1 MASVPGKHV
10 RFQDLGPLVADRHDF
25 GILKQQPQNL
35 DILTPK
41 RSDNGLNNVNEP
53 EWTEV
58 EITVD
63 SGACDTVMP
72 ARMCAHISIVSTPTS
87 RSGYEYEVANGA
99 GLPNLGERRCLM
111 MTENSQTT
119 KQIAFQCADVHKA
132 LLSVTK
138 CSDMGYECVLGKL
151 GGELRDVVTGDRI
164 PIHRR
169 ENLYFIR
176 AWVRQDPSPGFG
188 RLG

>member
-1 MASVPGKHV
+1 MELEVP
-10 RFQDLGPLVADRHDF
+10 
-25 GILKQQPQNL
+25 
-35 DILTPK
+35 
-41 RSDNGLNNVNEP
+41 
-53 EWTEV
+53 
-58 EITVD
+58 VD

-72 ARMCAHISIVSTPTS
+72 RVMCPHISVLSTPVS

-111 MTENSQTT
+111 MTENSQTA
-119 KQIAFQCADVHKA
+119 KRIAFQCADVHKA
-132 LLSVTK
+132 LLSVSR
-138 CSDMGYECVLGKL
+138 CSDMGYECTLGKL

-176 AWVRQDPSPGFG
+176 AWVRQDSDSEPGFTRQG
-188 RLG
+188 

>member
-1 MASVPGKHV
+1 MG
-10 RFQDLGPLVADRHDF
+10 
-25 GILKQQPQNL
+25 
-35 DILTPK
+35 
-41 RSDNGLNNVNEP
+41 EP
-53 EWTEV
+53 EWTEI
-58 EITVD
+58 EITID

-72 ARMCAHISIVSTPTS
+72 RKLCPHISVVSTAMS
-87 RSGYEYEVANGA
+87 RAGFEYEVANGA

-132 LLSVTK
+132 LLSVSR
-138 CSDMGYECVLGKL
+138 CSDMGYECVLGQL

-176 AWVRQDPSPGFG
+176 AWVKQDSGDPPPPFG
-188 RLG
+188 RRG

>member
-1 MASVPGKHV
+1 
-10 RFQDLGPLVADRHDF
+10 
-25 GILKQQPQNL
+25 
-35 DILTPK
+35 
-41 RSDNGLNNVNEP
+41 
-53 EWTEV
+53 
-58 EITVD
+58 
-63 SGACDTVMP
+63 
-72 ARMCAHISIVSTPTS
+72 
-87 RSGYEYEVANGA
+87 
-99 GLPNLGERRCLM
+99 M
-111 MTENSQTT
+111 MTENSQTM

-164 PIHRR
+164 PMHRR